1 MAERLQVVLARAGV
15 CSRRHAEKLI
25 TQGRVKVN
33 GKTISELGTKV
44 NPESDNIRVDNC
56 DISRS
61 EPKVSVV
68 LNKPKGVVT
77 TSSDPQGRPTIVE
90 LVKNI
95 KQRLFAVG
103 RLDYQTEGLIILTN
117 DGKLAYLLQH
127 PKHGIA
133 KTYEVKVK
141 ATPEPRALARLRS
154 GIVLDGRLTAP
165 AKVKQIAT
173 TGKNTWL
180 EITINEGRNRQIRRM
195 CAKIGHPVMKLKRVR
210 YGPVPLGNL
219 KPGSYRM
226 LSRQEIA
233 GLYQYCRKAD
243 KNP

>member
-33 GKTISELGTKV
+33 GKTVSELGTKV
-44 NPESDNIRVDNC
+44 NQASDDILVDNC
-56 DISRS
+56 AISQS
-61 EPKVSVV
+61 EPQVTVV

-77 TSSDPQGRPTIVE
+77 TSNDPQGRPTIVE

-117 DGKLAYLLQH
+117 DGKLANLLQH
-127 PKHGIA
+127 PSHGIA

-141 ATPEPRALARLRS
+141 AIPEPAALTRLRS
-154 GIVLDGRLTAP
+154 GIMLNGRLTAP
-165 AKVKQIAT
+165 AEVKQIAT

-180 EITINEGRNRQIRRM
+180 EITIKEGRNRQIRRM

-219 KPGSYRM
+219 KPGNYRL
-226 LSRQEIA
+226 LSQQEIA
-233 GLYQYCRKAD
+233 ELYQSCRKSD

>member
-1 MAERLQVVLARAGV
+1 
-15 CSRRHAEKLI
+15 
-25 TQGRVKVN
+25 
-33 GKTISELGTKV
+33 
-44 NPESDNIRVDNC
+44 
-56 DISRS
+56 
-61 EPKVSVV
+61 
-68 LNKPKGVVT
+68 
-77 TSSDPQGRPTIVE
+77 
-90 LVKNI
+90 
-95 KQRLFAVG
+95 
-103 RLDYQTEGLIILTN
+103 
-117 DGKLAYLLQH
+117 
-127 PKHGIA
+127 
-133 KTYEVKVK
+133 
-141 ATPEPRALARLRS
+141 
-154 GIVLDGRLTAP
+154 LDGRLTAP

-219 KPGSYRM
+219 KPGSYRT